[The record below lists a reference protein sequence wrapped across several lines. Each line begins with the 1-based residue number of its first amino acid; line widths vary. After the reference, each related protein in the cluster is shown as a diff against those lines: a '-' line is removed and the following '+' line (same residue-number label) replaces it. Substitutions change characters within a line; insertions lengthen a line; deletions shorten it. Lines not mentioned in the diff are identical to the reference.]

1 MARWD
6 RRSSCGSW
14 DVFFKIVFGQ
24 NLGVAVL
31 QNIVQ
36 LRDDANNLFAI
47 EFRANPNDQTRD
59 TIHGRPQG
67 EVNINDNKIGGEST
81 RGKKILNPHE
91 VNAKSR

>member
-6 RRSSCGSW
+6 RRSSYGSW

-47 EFRANPNDQTRD
+47 EFGANPNDQTRD
-59 TIHGRPQG
+59 TIHGRPR
-67 EVNINDNKIGGEST
+67 EKVMINLIKIGGENT
-81 RGKKILNPHE
+81 RGKKILIPQEFNL
-91 VNAKSR
+91 KSR